1 LSGRFRLFNSKAF
14 PYRLLPI
21 DDFIRLP
28 NSTMPL
34 TLADLG
40 WNAEWES
47 AFRPL
52 AKRNPH
58 WQPGRLIRDNKISYG
73 ALLDGG
79 EELEV
84 VMSGKVYHDAA
95 CDAELPAVGDWVAID
110 VGGDLEEP
118 VIRARLPRQTCFSRK
133 APGKSSEEQVI
144 AANVNIVVVVTD
156 ADTDFNLRRMERYFA
171 IIARSGSKAVVL
183 VNKSDLYPAQQNEE
197 AAAAIRELSPD
208 AEVHITTAVDAK
220 GVEVIRRYL
229 QKGVTATLVGS
240 SGVGKSSLVNQL
252 LGGEEWQITAEVNE
266 VSGKGRH
273 TTTARE
279 VMVLRDEDNEY
290 KGILIDNPGIREVQ
304 MWTDE
309 RTLREKFLDIEELVM
324 QCKFHDCKHR
334 SDKGCAIRA
343 AIESGELDSR
353 RYEGFLRLDEEIAQ
367 LKERR
372 KRAVMNVER
381 RAKRDHRI
389 KARNFADRVELDKE
403 LKPNQAKEDP

>member
-1 LSGRFRLFNSKAF
+1 MVASEG
-14 PYRLLPI
+14 LPQANGAKPAHEVYGNLYLI
-21 DDFIRLP
+21 HDHPSLH
-28 NSTMPL
+28 MPL

-40 WNAEWES
+40 WDEEWQ
-47 AFRPL
+47 ATFRPL
-52 AKRNPH
+52 VKRNPN

-79 EELEV
+79 DELEV

-110 VGGDLEEP
+110 VGGELDEA
-118 VIRARLPRQTCFSRK
+118 VIRARLPRRTCFSRK

-144 AANVNIVVVVTD
+144 AANVDIVIVVTD
-156 ADTDFNLRRMERYFA
+156 AGTDFNLRRMERFFT
-171 IIARSGSKAVVL
+171 IIARSGARAVVL
-183 VNKSDLYPAQQNEE
+183 VNKSDLYPEEQNQE

-208 AEVHITTAVDAK
+208 AEVHVTTAIDSQ
-220 GVEVIRRYL
+220 GVEVARRYL
-229 QKGVTATLVGS
+229 KNGVTATLVGS

-252 LGGEEWQITAEVNE
+252 LGGEEWQITGEVNE

-279 VMVLRDEDNEY
+279 VMVLRDEDSGDY
-290 KGILIDNPGIREVQ
+290 RGILIDNPGIREVQ

-309 RTLREKFLDIEELVM
+309 RTLREKFIDIEELAM

-334 SDKGCAIRA
+334 TDRGCAIRA
-343 AIESGELDSR
+343 AIESGDLDAR
-353 RYEGFLRLDEEIAQ
+353 RYDGFLRLEDEISE

-372 KRAVMNVER
+372 KRAVMNLER

-389 KARNFADRVELDKE
+389 KARNFR
-403 LKPNQAKEDP
+403 